1 VGAAGDRQ
9 HDAGHEALP
18 GQEQH
23 LDMLVEMAYRVLWY
37 RALISHEPLDAATAR
52 RLAGSLLSAGR

>member
-9 HDAGHEALP
+9 HESGHEALA

-23 LDMLVEMAYRVLWY
+23 RVGDVL
-37 RALISHEPLDAATAR
+37 RPLDAATAR
-52 RLAGSLLSAGR
+52 RLAGSVLSAGR